1 MKYWKEEQILLKKLI
16 EKYCEIEDRNRLIK
30 ILEMKDRFLYKYF
43 INEFSKL
50 KIPNKMTSKEL
61 EEYEKK
67 LWYIFKKKTSI
78 LINSII
84 TVFK

>member
-1 MKYWKEEQILLKKLI
+1 MKYCKEEQVLLKKII

-50 KIPNKMTSKEL
+50 KILNKMTSEEL
-61 EEYEKK
+61 EEY
-67 LWYIFKKKTSI
+67 KKKI
-78 LINSII
+78 MIYI
-84 TVFK
+84 

>member
-43 INEFSKL
+43 INEFSML
-50 KIPNKMTSKEL
+50 KIVSKMTKEEL
-61 EEYEKK
+61 EEYQKK
-67 LWYIFKKKTSI
+67 IMVNI
-78 LINSII
+78 
-84 TVFK
+84 

>member
-43 INEFSKL
+43 INEFSNL
-50 KIPNKMTSKEL
+50 KIVSKMTEEEL
-61 EEYEKK
+61 EEYQKK
-67 LWYIFKKKTSI
+67 IMVNI
-78 LINSII
+78 
-84 TVFK
+84 

>member
-1 MKYWKEEQILLKKLI
+1 MKYCKEEQVLLKKII

-50 KIPNKMTSKEL
+50 EIPNKMTSEEL

-67 LWYIFKKKTSI
+67 IMVYI
-78 LINSII
+78 
-84 TVFK
+84 

>member
-30 ILEMKDRFLYKYF
+30 ILELKDRVLYKYF

-50 KIPNKMTSKEL
+50 KIVSKMTEEVL
-61 EEYEKK
+61 EEYPKK
-67 LWYIFKKKTSI
+67 IMVNI
-78 LINSII
+78 
-84 TVFK
+84 

>member
-30 ILEMKDRFLYKYF
+30 ILEMKDRNRLIKILEMKDRFLYKYF

-50 KIPNKMTSKEL
+50 KIVSKMTKEEL
-61 EEYEKK
+61 EEYQKK
-67 LWYIFKKKTSI
+67 IMVNI
-78 LINSII
+78 
-84 TVFK
+84 

>member
-30 ILEMKDRFLYKYF
+30 ILELKDRVLYKYF

-50 KIPNKMTSKEL
+50 KIVSKMTEEEL
-61 EEYEKK
+61 EEYQKK
-67 LWYIFKKKTSI
+67 IMVNI
-78 LINSII
+78 
-84 TVFK
+84 

>member
-30 ILEMKDRFLYKYF
+30 ILEMKDRCLYKYF

-50 KIPNKMTSKEL
+50 KIVSKMTEEEL
-61 EEYEKK
+61 EEYQKK
-67 LWYIFKKKTSI
+67 IMVNI
-78 LINSII
+78 
-84 TVFK
+84 

>member
-50 KIPNKMTSKEL
+50 KIVK
-61 EEYEKK
+61 
-67 LWYIFKKKTSI
+67 
-78 LINSII
+78 
-84 TVFK
+84 

>member
-30 ILEMKDRFLYKYF
+30 ILEMKDRFPYKYF

-50 KIPNKMTSKEL
+50 KIASKMTDEEL
-61 EEYEKK
+61 EEYQKK
-67 LWYIFKKKTSI
+67 IMVNI
-78 LINSII
+78 
-84 TVFK
+84 

>member
-50 KIPNKMTSKEL
+50 KIVSKMTEEEL
-61 EEYEKK
+61 EEYQKK
-67 LWYIFKKKTSI
+67 IKVNI
-78 LINSII
+78 
-84 TVFK
+84 